1 MRAVG
6 SAGKG
11 EKVSEPILGDSAV
24 SSSSALEKL
33 RQLILQHEKT
43 PEVALPGERELT
55 ERFCVGRRALRR
67 ALDVLEEE
75 GRIWRKQ
82 GKGTFVGPAAPVQPL
97 ILQGLPQQSN
107 LLEVMEARLQLE
119 PGLARLAALRA
130 TREQIALLQRL
141 KERMHD
147 ISLSDGDQHELWDS
161 AFHRAI
167 AEAAGNRL
175 MLSLFDAIDAVR
187 RDPGW
192 QHLRIRARTPARLDN
207 YDNHHHLLVTHIARR
222 EPAAAATAMHEHL
235 LALQQALME
244 AIHQQEDLT

>member
-1 MRAVG
+1 M
-6 SAGKG
+6 SHL
-11 EKVSEPILGDSAV
+11 SESGRNSN
-24 SSSSALEKL
+24 SALEQL
-33 RQLILQHEKT
+33 RQLIQQQEQQ
-43 PEVALPGERELT
+43 PDRALPTERELA
-55 ERFCVGRRALRR
+55 ERFSVGRREIRR

-97 ILQGLPQQSN
+97 ALHDLPQQSN

-130 TREQIALLQRL
+130 SKEQIALMKRL
-141 KERMHD
+141 LERMHG
-147 ISLSDGDQHELWDS
+147 ITAPEDGDQHELWDS

-175 MLSLFDAIDAVR
+175 MLGLFDAVDAVR

-192 QHLRIRARTPARLDN
+192 QHLRVQARTPARLDI
-207 YDNHHHLLVTHIARR
+207 YDNHHQRLVNHIAQRQPN
-222 EPAAAATAMHEHL
+222 EAAAAMREHL
-235 LALQQALME
+235 LALQQALLE
-244 AIHQQEDLT
+244 ALYSHHEETP